1 MTQYIYLFLDLS
13 SVFLLGLTI
22 NDRISIYCSKIKKV
36 SYVCISQL
44 VIISRL
50 PLIPLTKTRVKELT

>member
-22 NDRISIYCSKIKKV
+22 NDRISIYCSKIKKFPMFV
-36 SYVCISQL
+36 SPNWL
-44 VIISRL
+44 L
-50 PLIPLTKTRVKELT
+50 